1 VPLPPFSCISESG
14 FYTVIVEIFRSRPSV
29 LLGAA
34 LAALAACSSAS
45 AAESVTPSPP
55 RETVAA
61 LDPALVAGRGASLG
75 MIEQEAENATTN
87 GTTLAFDTSA
97 YTLAAEASG
106 RRAVKLLPGQYVEFT
121 LTRPANALTIR
132 YSIPDAPTGG
142 GIDAPLTL
150 TTNDNRSR
158 TLTLT
163 SRYSWLYNQ
172 YPFSNDPNA
181 GLLHPD

>member
-1 VPLPPFSCISESG
+1 
-14 FYTVIVEIFRSRPSV
+14 
-29 LLGAA
+29 
-34 LAALAACSSAS
+34 
-45 AAESVTPSPP
+45 
-55 RETVAA
+55 VAA

-142 GIDAPLTL
+142 HSGWGASQCHVLRDRRRRASLALRPPGRAQR
-150 TTNDNRSR
+150 DRGAHRSMR
-158 TLTLT
+158 PR
-163 SRYSWLYNQ
+163 SC
-172 YPFSNDPNA
+172 
-181 GLLHPD
+181 